1 MKRSLQVLLCQLL
14 SVLAILPKQ
23 EASEQEPLHES
34 TAATSTQH
42 SVLSVGLQSV
52 PESGPVEP
60 PASQSSVRP
69 TVAFRSPAAKPPTLA
84 SQSARSTLPYVVTSQ
99 KAAVTPRLENKGAA
113 FSPPS
118 LSHPDAPLSAPPTTS
133 IVTSNPS
140 HTVTGNDI
148 TTHGAADASPRLGM
162 GEGPRSMHH
171 PDKGSAN
178 VASPW
183 RHSPTT
189 VAPYVATSFLN
200 RLVPV
205 PESGPTGPGYDAPHS
220 RGTLCLDKANI
231 AWLVLAITVPASSC
245 SVLLTIL
252 CMRRKKRTSGQENNL
267 SYWNDAITMDYFNR
281 HAVELPRE
289 VQALETVQEHGA
301 GVPPSG
307 HFTDNG
313 MVLINPFCQET
324 LFINQNTATS

>member
-1 MKRSLQVLLCQLL
+1 MKRRLQVLLCQLL
-14 SVLAILPKQ
+14 SVLVILPKP

-34 TAATSTQH
+34 TAVTSTQH
-42 SVLSVGLQSV
+42 PVLPVGLQSV
-52 PESGPVEP
+52 PKSTPVDP
-60 PASQSSVRP
+60 PASRSSVRP
-69 TVAFRSPAAKPPTLA
+69 TVALSSPAAKPPTLA
-84 SQSARSTLPYVVTSQ
+84 SQSAHSTLPYVVTSQ
-99 KAAVTPRLENKGAA
+99 KVAVTPRLERNKGAA

-118 LSHPDAPLSAPPTTS
+118 LSLQDAPLSAPPTTS
-133 IVTSNPS
+133 IVNSNPS
-140 HTVTGNDI
+140 HTATGNDI
-148 TTHGAADASPRLGM
+148 TTHGAADASPSLG
-162 GEGPRSMHH
+162 EAPRSMHH

-205 PESGPTGPGYDAPHS
+205 PESGPTGPGYDPPHS
-220 RGTLCLDKANI
+220 RGTLCLSKADI
-231 AWLVLAITVPASSC
+231 AWLVLVITVPASSC

-252 CMRRKKRTSGQENNL
+252 CMRRKKRTSSQENNL

-289 VQALETVQEHGA
+289 VQPLETVQEQGA
-301 GVPPSG
+301 GAPPSG
-307 HFTDNG
+307 HIDNG
-313 MVLINPFCQET
+313 MVLVNPFCQET